1 MNEHRELLQKWLK
14 MLFYAQIASIA
25 ITVINAVTYLDNIT
39 SWILKAVNVTV
50 LWSLFQLKD
59 VNPRYRISAITKAG
73 VLICGLLTLPTNTS
87 GLGLSS
93 SLMLVGSICSWVT
106 AYQEYHAHS
115 EVVAEA
121 DEKLAKKWNGLF
133 ALEIAVAIGT
143 SIISIIGTTIM
154 VVTGVLTDTITTV
167 LIGVSTVL
175 GLSLEGLYLIYMKR
189 TLKLLEN

>member
-59 VNPRYRISAITKAG
+59 VNPRYRISAIAKLGAF
-73 VLICGLLTLPTNTS
+73 ICALLTTPVNTR
-87 GLGLSS
+87 LGLSS
-93 SLMLVGSICSWVT
+93 ILLLVGSGCSWVT
-106 AYQEYHAHS
+106 AYQEYHGHG
-115 EVVAEA
+115 ELVEA
-121 DEKLAKKWNGLF
+121 ADSKLAKKWKDLFVWEIVIGL
-133 ALEIAVAIGT
+133 G
-143 SIISIIGTTIM
+143 ISFISVGA
-154 VVTGVLTDTITTV
+154 TTV
-167 LIGVSTVL
+167 LVAAGAASSNITTAIILLST
-175 GLSLEGLYLIYMKR
+175 LSSLALEGLYLLYMKR